1 MRMSAVAASAV
12 IVLTFTL
19 AQTPVRADEDLFHGH
34 PIAVLIGAGPAGG
47 YDVSARLFAR
57 HYGRFLPG
65 NPTVIPKNVPGAGGV
80 RLANQIYNV
89 SPKDGTE
96 LGLFATSAALEP
108 LLGNKQAKYE
118 TDKFTWIGNMDS
130 DSADG
135 CGTWRHSGIKTW
147 EDVKNRETTFGASGP
162 AAVAAINPKMIAALL
177 GLKTKVIVGYTSTHN
192 VIAAAQRGELDGSCA
207 LNLRATYS
215 EFREQIESGE
225 LTMWITFGE
234 KRSKEF
240 FPNTPTIHELVQGDE
255 NRELADLIFGQNK
268 INRAISGPPGMDAE
282 HTTALRDAFM
292 ATMADKTF
300 LEEAAKANVTIHPM
314 TGEDTRAAYQ
324 AFYDQPKTVV
334 ARAMEIIGRT
344 AEP

>member
-1 MRMSAVAASAV
+1 MRLSNGMASAA
-12 IVLTFTL
+12 IVFALTLGHTP
-19 AQTPVRADEDLFHGH
+19 AQADDDLFHGH

-47 YDVSARLFAR
+47 YDVSARVFAR

-96 LGLFATSAALEP
+96 LGLFATSTALEP
-108 LLGNKQAKYE
+108 LYGNKQAKYE

-147 EDVKNRETTFGASGP
+147 EDVKDRETTFGASGP
-162 AAVAAINPKMIAALL
+162 AAVAAINPKMITALL
-177 GLKTKVIVGYTSTHN
+177 GLNTKVIVGYTSTHN

-215 EFREQIESGE
+215 EFREQIETGE

-234 KRSKEF
+234 QRSKEF
-240 FPNTPTIHELVQGDE
+240 PNVPVIHELVQGEE
-255 NRELADLIFGQNK
+255 NRELAELVFGQNK
-268 INRAISGPPGMDAE
+268 INRAISAPPGMDEA
-282 HTTALRDAFM
+282 HTTAMRAAFM
-292 ATMADKTF
+292 ATMADKAF
-300 LEEAAKANVTIHPM
+300 LGDAAKANVSIRPM
-314 TGEDTRAAYQ
+314 SGEETRVAYQ
-324 AFYDQPKTVV
+324 AFYAQPKSVV
-334 ARAMEIIGRT
+334 ERAMEIMGRT
-344 AEP
+344 AEQ